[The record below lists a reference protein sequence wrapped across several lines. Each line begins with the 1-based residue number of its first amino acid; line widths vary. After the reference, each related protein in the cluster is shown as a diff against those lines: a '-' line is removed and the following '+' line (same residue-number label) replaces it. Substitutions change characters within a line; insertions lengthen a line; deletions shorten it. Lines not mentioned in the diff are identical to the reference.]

1 MNRQPTISL
10 PPFLDA
16 KLLLEASRPP
26 MRINWFWYG
35 IALLGALVTMS
46 LMSLSQPESRKPL
59 QVFSGVLISG
69 ALVAGAVGSAVMV
82 RRHRVELQTVEAIE
96 EMLQLRRWEP
106 AAILLNS
113 FLSQPVR
120 SPRNWAR
127 ALVQLSGL
135 MVRYH
140 RFEDAIM
147 VQSFLIEH
155 EILDDSA
162 DYVVRLG
169 RAIAMLR
176 EDHLVDADRAIGD
189 LRRRVPPQQ
198 SGGFSLIEIYRD
210 VKTGHAQ
217 EAIDLFAERLTVMQ
231 QQLGHRVADA
241 HALVARAYDMLGR
254 EEQAAAAYQRATLLA
269 PPSELQR
276 RYPEVTKLTEK
287 YPAAIAPR
295 EAA

>member
-1 MNRQPTISL
+1 
-10 PPFLDA
+10 
-16 KLLLEASRPP
+16 
-26 MRINWFWYG
+26 
-35 IALLGALVTMS
+35 
-46 LMSLSQPESRKPL
+46 
-59 QVFSGVLISG
+59 
-69 ALVAGAVGSAVMV
+69 
-82 RRHRVELQTVEAIE
+82 
-96 EMLQLRRWEP
+96 
-106 AAILLNS
+106 
-113 FLSQPVR
+113 
-120 SPRNWAR
+120 
-127 ALVQLSGL
+127 

-210 VKTGHAQ
+210 VKTGDAQ